1 MAISAISPSPQF
13 QQAAQSS
20 SLHRHGGRSQTPS
33 ISDIDAQGSSV
44 ASSAPSTGHVG
55 KKLDVTA

>member
-33 ISDIDAQGSSV
+33 VSDIDAPSSSGV
-44 ASSAPSTGHVG
+44 STVPSTGHVG